1 MEVKADARRYDEI
14 ECDALVVR
22 VFEGEKPGEGLLAEL
37 GERTAGSIGSLFE
50 TGEFTGK
57 SGELAYLVATGRLKA
72 RRLLLLGGG
81 KPGEADETLLRKMA
95 GTAIRFLRGK
105 KAKTIALFHRIGE
118 NPAAEAQAITEG
130 VLLSLFEPD
139 KYHTSDKT
147 EKTVESVLINVDGG
161 AVDQVSRGIERG
173 QIIAEATNFGREVI
187 NEPANVLTPTEL
199 AHRAMV
205 MAGEYGL
212 GIDVLEEKQ
221 MKELGMGA
229 LLGVS
234 QGSSEPAKL
243 IILTYTPENES
254 KETIAIVGKAVTFD
268 TGGISIKPADGMEKM
283 KYDMAGG
290 ATTIAAMRA
299 IAQLKPAVKVI
310 GVIPATENMPGGKA
324 QRPGDV
330 VTAMTGK
337 TIEVINT
344 DAEGRL
350 ILADAVAYARKLGA
364 TRIVDLAT
372 LTGAVLIALGDVYVA
387 AMGNDQA
394 WIDEV
399 ITAGKRS
406 GEKFWQLPLDKEY
419 REQIKSEIADIKNVG
434 GRKAGTIT
442 GAWFIG
448 EFVGD
453 TPWVH
458 LDIAGTAWNETTK
471 PYLAIGPTGIGVRT
485 LVTLVCDR
493 STT

>member
-1 MEVKADARRYDEI
+1 MEIKADARKYYDI
-14 ECDALVVR
+14 DCDALVIGI
-22 VFEGEKPGEGLLAEL
+22 FEGEKPGEGLLAEIDQ
-37 GERTAGSIGSLFE
+37 RAGGVISSVFE

-57 SGELAYLVATGRLKA
+57 SGESAYVHGTGDLKA
-72 RRLLLLGGG
+72 GRLLLLGGG
-81 KPGEADETLLRKMA
+81 KPEEADSNLFRKLA
-95 GTAIRFLRGK
+95 GTATRTLRGK
-105 KAKTIALFHRIGE
+105 KAKTIAFLIR
-118 NPAAEAQAITEG
+118 AAERHAENGAAITEG

-139 KYHTSDKT
+139 KYHTSGKT
-147 EKTVESVLINVDGG
+147 ESRLQTAIVTTAEGG
-161 AVDQVSRGIERG
+161 IDELERGIERG
-173 QIIAEATNFGREVI
+173 RIIAEATNFGREVI
-187 NEPANVLTPTEL
+187 NEPANILTPTEL
-199 AHRAMV
+199 AHRAWT
-205 MAGEYGL
+205 MANEYGL
-212 GIDVLEEKQ
+212 RIDVIEEQ
-221 MKELGMGA
+221 GMKELGMGA
-229 LLGVS
+229 LLGVA
-234 QGSSEPAKL
+234 QGSAEPPKL
-243 IILTYTPENES
+243 IVLTYTPEKES
-254 KETIAIVGKAVTFD
+254 AETVAIVGKGITFD

-299 IAQLKPAVKVI
+299 IALLKPAVRVI
-310 GVIPATENMPGGKA
+310 GIVPACENMPGSRA

-350 ILADAVAYARKLGA
+350 VLADAVAYARKLGA
-364 TRIVDLAT
+364 TKIVDLAT

-399 ITAGKRS
+399 MAAGKRS

-419 REQIKSEIADIKNVG
+419 REQIKSEIADIKNIG

-448 EFVGD
+448 EFVED

-458 LDIAGTAWNETTK
+458 LDIAGTAWNESTK
-471 PYLAIGPTGIGVRT
+471 PHLAIGPTGVCVRT
-485 LVTLVCDR
+485 LVNLVCK
-493 STT
+493 

>member
-1 MEVKADARRYDEI
+1 MEVKADARKYHEI
-14 ECDALVVR
+14 ECDALVIG
-22 VFEGEKPGEGLLAEL
+22 VFEGEKAEDGLLAEL
-37 GERTAGSIGSLFE
+37 NQQTGGAIGSLLE

-57 SGELAYLVATGRLKA
+57 SGESAYLVGTGQLRA
-72 RRLLLLGGG
+72 RRLLLLGAG
-81 KPGEADETLLRKMA
+81 KASEADSNLLRKLA
-95 GTAIRFLRGK
+95 GTATRILRGK
-105 KAKTIALFHRIGE
+105 KAKSLAFLHRS
-118 NPAAEAQAITEG
+118 AQNLAIDAQVITEG
-130 VLLSLFEPD
+130 TLLALFEPD
-139 KYHTSDKT
+139 KYHTSEKT
-147 EKTVESVLINVDGG
+147 ESSLQLALITAGG
-161 AVDQVSRGIERG
+161 AGDEEITRGIERG
-173 QIIAEATNFGREVI
+173 RIIAEATNFGREVI

-199 AHRAMV
+199 AHRAWA
-205 MAGEYGL
+205 MANEFGL
-212 GIDVLEEKQ
+212 KIEIIEEQ
-221 MKELGMGA
+221 GMKELGMGA
-229 LLGVS
+229 LLGVA
-234 QGSSEPAKL
+234 QGSAEPAKL
-243 IILTYTPENES
+243 IILTYTPEIES

-310 GVIPATENMPGGKA
+310 GVIPATENMPGGRA

-350 ILADAVAYARKLGA
+350 ILADAVAYACKLGA
-364 TRIVDLAT
+364 TKIVDLAT

-387 AMGNDQA
+387 AMGNDQP

-399 ITAGKRS
+399 MAAGKRA

-419 REQIKSEIADIKNVG
+419 REQIKSEIADIKNIG

-448 EFVGD
+448 EFVGE

-458 LDIAGTAWNETTK
+458 LDIAGTAWNEATK
-471 PYLAIGPTGIGVRT
+471 PHLAIGPTGIGVRT
-485 LVTLVCDR
+485 LVSLVCG
-493 STT
+493 